1 MLPIAS
7 TSWAR
12 WRHCPPASAM
22 SSSFATSST
31 SRTRTSRDA
40 CRWQAARSSH
50 TSTGAW
56 CACAIASPTPERR
69 CRLHS
74 MLPEPVGPRSPDDI
88 LAVVYQRTE
97 RVRRRRRQQLAAAVA
112 AVAVG
117 VAGLVSLRPGD
128 DEAARVR
135 VVDGR
140 TTQTEE
146 ATDESATPIT
156 DAVGSRL
163 VTSSPTTM
171 ASTKRHSQ
179 PSSSGGDNKASTP
192 TTPPLPTATTSPP
205 LPNGPGARLLAEA
218 SDADDDAIL
227 PAWYYEIVHGSIALD
242 FRSDV
247 VVFTTRYG
255 TPSASGNRETRTL
268 GSQFTIDQAFVGVD
282 VTEADNTLG
291 AVKFHTGAACNGCI
305 PTFDEGEARLTV
317 TV

>member
-1 MLPIAS
+1 M
-7 TSWAR
+7 
-12 WRHCPPASAM
+12 
-22 SSSFATSST
+22 
-31 SRTRTSRDA
+31 
-40 CRWQAARSSH
+40 
-50 TSTGAW
+50 
-56 CACAIASPTPERR
+56 
-69 CRLHS
+69 HS
-74 MLPEPVGPRSPDDI
+74 MLTEPVGPRSPDDI

-156 DAVGSRL
+156 DAAGSGL

-192 TTPPLPTATTSPP
+192 TTPPLPTTTLPV
-205 LPNGPGARLLAEA
+205 PNGPDIRLLAEA

-227 PAWYYEIVHGSIALD
+227 PAWYYELVHGSMALD

-247 VVFTTRYG
+247 VVFSTRYG

-268 GSQFTIDQAFVGVD
+268 GSQFTFDQAVVGVD

-317 TV
+317 TVPIDTMNRFLSEFVRAGASIEQGDVSDLVLTTTEAVTKVTADESGDTG